1 MEGVKV
7 VLEADLGLLVIRL
20 AVGLVFAAHGLQQS
34 LGLWGGPGMV
44 GWTGAM
50 DHMGFRPARY
60 WALGSTIVQV
70 GGGIGL
76 AIGLLTPIAAASLVG
91 IGIVIILKVHWQKG
105 FWNSKGGFEFPLTL
119 LAGSIGILLI
129 GPGGISIDGLLT
141 FGLFAEGWVKWL
153 GLILSVGGGIGIY
166 LYSVRPEVTRP
177 EV

>member
-1 MEGVKV
+1 MEGMRV

-20 AVGLVFAAHGLQQS
+20 AVGLTFAAHGLQQS

-50 DHMGFRPARY
+50 DHMGFRPAQY

-76 AIGLLTPIAAASLVG
+76 AIGLLTPIAAAALAG
-91 IGIVIILKVHWQKG
+91 IGLVIILKVHWQKG
-105 FWNSKGGFEFPLTL
+105 FWNSKGGFEFPMTL
-119 LAGSIGILLI
+119 LAGAIGILLI
-129 GPGGISIDGLLT
+129 GPGGISIDGLLK

-153 GLILSVGGGIGIY
+153 GLILAVGGGIGIY

-177 EV
+177 DA